1 MAFKWASSAIYRRD
15 GLLLFLDLAAEQR
28 IGSPLL
34 LSFDCVRGDALG
46 CRAVWNLRAS
56 RSIRTSNSTRTES
69 RIPEKV
75 TRSTCCWPSRSQG
88 CRYVGSRRGVETA
101 ESATLAGCTAA
112 VGPALSCRLIG
123 IRREWPAYGKFET
136 DVHILIVLASLR
148 SELSPGLDYRTCQ

>member
-1 MAFKWASSAIYRRD
+1 MSLLGDMFFSLGPCSGTENCKSSALFIRLRSKRR
-15 GLLLFLDLAAEQR
+15 R
-28 IGSPLL
+28 
-34 LSFDCVRGDALG
+34 
-46 CRAVWNLRAS
+46 RARMPRSMELRAS

-101 ESATLAGCTAA
+101 ESATLAGCTAP